1 MLLNYFKSN
10 RTSIIFL
17 LPLIALL
24 LWSNIFWEQK
34 SSFIPLEPQMPAYA
48 LLMSWIPNGIISDL
62 IALVLIVAQGF
73 YLIYINQVYNF
84 ISNKTYLTGI
94 LFVLIS
100 GAYINLHYLH
110 PAIIANAFI
119 LQTIVELFSS
129 YRKQRAYKVS
139 FNSGFYIALAS
150 LFYINAG
157 VLILF
162 VFIGLSVLHTFNWR
176 EWFIVLIGF
185 ITPYI
190 ITSGILVGLDLWMP
204 FTETLS
210 AIFYTSSPKFSWS
223 LSYHIFVMVLS
234 IIGFISVFK
243 LSSTYTNNKVST
255 RSYFYLLIVLL
266 LMLIAV
272 FLIVPFA
279 SIELIIPVAIPLSY
293 LLTNYY
299 LSDGNKWVQNIS
311 YTVLLLS
318 LSYFYIEKLFLSNV
332 SPLF

>member
-17 LPLIALL
+17 LPLIALM

-34 SSFIPLEPQMPAYA
+34 TSFIPLDKQMPAYA
-48 LLMSWIPNGIISDL
+48 LLMSWIPNDIVSSL
-62 IALVLIVAQGF
+62 IALSLIIAQGF

-94 LFVLIS
+94 LFILIS

-110 PAIIANAFI
+110 PAIIANIFI

-129 YRKQRAYKVS
+129 YRKHNIYKVS

-157 VLILF
+157 ILILF
-162 VFIGLSVLHTFNWR
+162 VFFGLSILHTFNWR
-176 EWFIVLIGF
+176 EWVIILIGF
-185 ITPYI
+185 ACPYI
-190 ITSGILVGLDLWMP
+190 ITSGILIGLDLWEP
-204 FTETLS
+204 FTQTLN
-210 AIFYTSSPKFSWS
+210 AILHTSLPKFTWS
-223 LSYHIFVMVLS
+223 LSYYIFAALLF
-234 IIGFISVFK
+234 IIGFISIFK

-255 RSYFYLLIVLL
+255 RSYFYLLIILL
-266 LMLIAV
+266 VMLIAI
-272 FLIVPFA
+272 FLVVPFA
-279 SIELIIPVAIPLSY
+279 SIEIIVPTAIPLSY

-299 LSDGNKWVQNIS
+299 LSEGKKWLQESSLII
-311 YTVLLLS
+311 LLLS
-318 LSYFYIEKLFLSNV
+318 LLYFYIEPFVISNV
-332 SPLF
+332 SSFF